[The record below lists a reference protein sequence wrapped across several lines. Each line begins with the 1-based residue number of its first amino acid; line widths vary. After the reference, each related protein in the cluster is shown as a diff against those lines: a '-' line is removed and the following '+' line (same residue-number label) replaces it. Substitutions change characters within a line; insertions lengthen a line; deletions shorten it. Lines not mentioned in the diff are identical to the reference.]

1 MGRTGI
7 PQSLSP
13 PRRTWPT
20 RSGGF
25 SSVVRK
31 VTASPGP
38 ECALI
43 VRRSWCEGT
52 SYTCTFPPAVP
63 ASNCAPVSERDRDV
77 TGSLNGR
84 LDKVELCGCW
94 GDSEVKGLRT
104 QQTKGVAC
112 SRSSHLLRWI
122 IHRSPLRLQLPRP
135 RVHESYRSVYE
146 KGSLGEW
153 NRLPKPRRRSAR

>member
-52 SYTCTFPPAVP
+52 SYTCTFPAAVP
-63 ASNCAPVSERDRDV
+63 ASNRAPVSERDRDV

-94 GDSEVKGLRT
+94 GDRESE
-104 QQTKGVAC
+104 GVTHPTDKRRRLLAFE
-112 SRSSHLLRWI
+112 SSSEMDNTSLTPPPPTA
-122 IHRSPLRLQLPRP
+122 SATRP
-135 RVHESYRSVYE
+135 RVLSIRVR
-146 KGSLGEW
+146 KRFTW
-153 NRLPKPRRRSAR
+153 